1 MGMSSQWVKV
11 SWDIDRTTDTGG
23 DADQYSPLI
32 DLGEPYEQVT
42 IIFPTMTSA
51 GFTIYG
57 QMDASTSTTPT
68 PVYFWGDSDADTD
81 VAQTSKAETTAKIL
95 TYYLGGLR
103 YIRVKASANQTTTD
117 KTLYAKGINRLS
129 TV

>member
-1 MGMSSQWVKV
+1 MDSGQWITVL
-11 SWDIDRTTDTGG
+11 WDIDRTTDTGG

-32 DLGEPYEQVT
+32 DLGDIYEKVT
-42 IIFPTMTSA
+42 ILFPTMTSA

-57 QMDASTSTTPT
+57 QRDGDNTATPT
-68 PVYFWGDSDADTD
+68 PIYFFHDIDADTD

-95 TYYLGGLR
+95 TYYLGGFR

-117 KTLYAKGINRLS
+117 KTLYVKGVNKIP
-129 TV
+129 VV